1 MRLTSISLLAGAAL
15 AALPLCATAQTK
27 PAPYHAPR
35 AVDGQPD
42 LQGAWTNATLTPLER
57 PPAIGTRLVMTP
69 DEVKQTEGKRAEVIR
84 EASAPTGADF
94 DLTKTPCYA
103 ANLTQGGAT
112 SDCGYNAFWVD
123 HGDAVMRVN
132 GEPRTSMITFPANGR
147 MPPRL
152 PRKPGGPTIVRGVY
166 GRAGENPENQT
177 LAERCIT
184 SFANHAG
191 PVMLPSFYNSNY
203 QIVQGRDAVAIEV
216 EMIHDVRIVRLNSQ
230 HNPMRSW
237 YGDSIGH
244 YEGDTLVV
252 ETTNYNPNEALF
264 GGSADMVVTERF
276 TRVGPTRLR
285 YEFKVVD
292 PSVWA
297 TPWGGEYEFSPS
309 KGPVYEYA
317 CHEGNYA
324 LPDILAGAR
333 LEEAEAKK
341 TASPD
346 VKGHP

>member
-1 MRLTSISLLAGAAL
+1 
-15 AALPLCATAQTK
+15 
-27 PAPYHAPR
+27 
-35 AVDGQPD
+35 
-42 LQGAWTNATLTPLER
+42 
-57 PPAIGTRLVMTP
+57 
-69 DEVKQTEGKRAEVIR
+69 
-84 EASAPTGADF
+84 
-94 DLTKTPCYA
+94 
-103 ANLTQGGAT
+103 
-112 SDCGYNAFWVD
+112 
-123 HGDAVMRVN
+123 
-132 GEPRTSMITFPANGR
+132 
-147 MPPRL
+147 
-152 PRKPGGPTIVRGVY
+152 VRGVY

-203 QIVQGRDAVAIEV
+203 QIVQGRDAVAILV
-216 EMIHDVRIVRLNSQ
+216 EMIHDVRIVRLNGA
-230 HNPMRSW
+230 HNPMQAW

-244 YEGDTLVV
+244 FEGDTLVI
-252 ETTNYNPNEALF
+252 ETTNYNPNGNIF
-264 GGSADMVVTERF
+264 GGSANMVVSERF

-333 LEEAEAKK
+333 HAEAEAATT
-341 TASPD
+341 TAAGAPTSRQ
-346 VKGHP
+346 